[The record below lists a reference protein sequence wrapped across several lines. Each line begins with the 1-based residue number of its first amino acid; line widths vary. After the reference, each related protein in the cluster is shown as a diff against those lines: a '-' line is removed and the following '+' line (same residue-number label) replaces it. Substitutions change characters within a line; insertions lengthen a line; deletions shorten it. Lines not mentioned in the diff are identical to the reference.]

1 MLPKILLGL
10 GLFATMFSVLIFS
23 GKINIGKKAECYS
36 RKYFEEC
43 KTANMLFVAQY
54 AQSVSAC

>member
-23 GKINIGKKAECYS
+23 GKINIGKKADGPKGEVQVWG
-36 RKYFEEC
+36 
-43 KTANMLFVAQY
+43 TLPD
-54 AQSVSAC
+54 